1 MTSRRPYG
9 EHLAGPL
16 VVSEHCGAGQGRQV
30 SRPLWLL
37 VMMMM
42 VIMMMMMMMIVMII
56 TMIMIMIMS
65 DDDK

>member
-16 VVSEHCGAGQGRQV
+16 AVSEHCGAGQGRQV

-37 VMMMM
+37 VMVMM
-42 VIMMMMMMMIVMII
+42 VIMMMMIVMII